1 MGMMLLFGLCFL
13 LLLIS
18 APVIVLG
25 VEMRSAGER
34 ESKRVEQELEQP
46 EQEP

>member
-1 MGMMLLFGLCFL
+1 MVLLFGLCFL
-13 LLLIS
+13 VLLVS

-25 VEMRSAGER
+25 FGMRGAGKPEPKRIKQEVEH
-34 ESKRVEQELEQP
+34 P

>member
-1 MGMMLLFGLCFL
+1 MVLLFGVCFL

-25 VEMRSAGER
+25 VGMRGAGQR
-34 ESKRVEQELEQP
+34 EPKRIKQELEQS